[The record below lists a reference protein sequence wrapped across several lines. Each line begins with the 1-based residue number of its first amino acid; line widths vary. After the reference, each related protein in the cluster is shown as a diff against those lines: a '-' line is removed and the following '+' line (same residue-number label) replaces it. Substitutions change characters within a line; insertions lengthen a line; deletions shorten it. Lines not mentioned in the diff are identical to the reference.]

1 MNTIIKRSQAIEY
14 LIIALTV
21 ILFLGIW
28 PTKIIH
34 RNHDTGAMPLAYFIT
49 EGHFLDSV
57 DLTVSRGRNR
67 EDIPEEERGRIEK
80 YIDYTIYDEYGNE
93 IDHIHYL
100 IPEGVEDGDMI
111 TMPVRVD
118 VGRGYAYYYDLEGA
132 EDPVLYHYQVYF
144 AAWQNIVIALIMAA
158 CCAVA
163 CIIVKKLFA
172 GKLKNYEKELT
183 LQTLLKY
190 TLTPLIFAGTVY
202 LLVLIIGFRA
212 YENRLTSILSYSFG
226 VIAFAAYSIYTLW
239 SKRTSGKAESVDDIF
254 SDRERI
260 VKWIQC
266 TGQAVFFAGSIWHC
280 CQYWNGLYD
289 IFHYYSTRRMLIWF
303 ALAILISFDIR
314 ELLHIWNLIYVVGVS
329 IFSYFYIKPHMG
341 EIENELLYKLT
352 AWVIALGG
360 LALINVIRCM
370 VKAIKTKTLRSLD
383 FRICIPAT
391 VLLLGLGVFN
401 NTNTWVFI
409 AIAMLVV
416 LTARQMSW
424 RYADSLALNLC
435 NGIIFNFIWMM
446 GYCLI
451 HRPFNAFQFYRYGML
466 FHTVTVTAEYMT
478 LIIAAVLVR
487 FICVYR
493 QKTLAG
499 KKHILAAMWKEVML
513 LASSMTYMLLTL
525 SRTGMVGVVS
535 VFFAMIIVYLLA
547 VYTNRT
553 EGSREKLTLVLW
565 KPLCIAVF
573 SFVIFFFSVFTAQRI
588 VPTFTRDVIYSELE
602 EGEELVYNYDA
613 SDSDKY
619 MNPKRWVYVCSVKLL
634 GITDE
639 PYLRNAWT
647 QKRLEIVTK
656 VAHKLNIGIRFDSET
671 GNIYILDKTGT
682 SDYMLLTEYHEDEE
696 EDEDVSNGRIE
707 IFRYYMAQWNLTG
720 HPDTWVYDD
729 AGGEIVHAHN
739 SFLQAIHDHGLIVG
753 IYLIMFG
760 AYAFI
765 YASGRYIKEWRDNPY
780 ILITAAVIVGFAAA
794 GMTEWMFHI
803 CNPLG
808 WALFVCLVPLFCTKK
823 DTNNLTD

>member
-67 EDIPEEERGRIEK
+67 EDIPEEERDRVES

-144 AAWQNIVIALIMAA
+144 AAWQNIVIALIMAV

-314 ELLHIWNLIYVVGVS
+314 ELLHIWNLIYIVGVS
-329 IFSYFYIKPHMG
+329 VFSYFYIKPHMG

-360 LALINVIRCM
+360 LALINVIRCGI
-370 VKAIKTKTLRSLD
+370 KAYREKTLGSLNLK
-383 FRICIPAT
+383 IVIPTA
-391 VLLLGLGVFN
+391 VLLIGLGIFN
-401 NTNTWVFI
+401 NTMFLLPDRCHGD
-409 AIAMLVV
+409 M
-416 LTARQMSW
+416 R
-424 RYADSLALNLC
+424 
-435 NGIIFNFIWMM
+435 
-446 GYCLI
+446 
-451 HRPFNAFQFYRYGML
+451 
-466 FHTVTVTAEYMT
+466 TV
-478 LIIAAVLVR
+478 
-487 FICVYR
+487 
-493 QKTLAG
+493 
-499 KKHILAAMWKEVML
+499 
-513 LASSMTYMLLTL
+513 
-525 SRTGMVGVVS
+525 
-535 VFFAMIIVYLLA
+535 
-547 VYTNRT
+547 
-553 EGSREKLTLVLW
+553 
-565 KPLCIAVF
+565 
-573 SFVIFFFSVFTAQRI
+573 
-588 VPTFTRDVIYSELE
+588 
-602 EGEELVYNYDA
+602 
-613 SDSDKY
+613 
-619 MNPKRWVYVCSVKLL
+619 
-634 GITDE
+634 
-639 PYLRNAWT
+639 
-647 QKRLEIVTK
+647 
-656 VAHKLNIGIRFDSET
+656 
-671 GNIYILDKTGT
+671 
-682 SDYMLLTEYHEDEE
+682 
-696 EDEDVSNGRIE
+696 
-707 IFRYYMAQWNLTG
+707 
-720 HPDTWVYDD
+720 
-729 AGGEIVHAHN
+729 
-739 SFLQAIHDHGLIVG
+739 
-753 IYLIMFG
+753 
-760 AYAFI
+760 
-765 YASGRYIKEWRDNPY
+765 
-780 ILITAAVIVGFAAA
+780 
-794 GMTEWMFHI
+794 
-803 CNPLG
+803 
-808 WALFVCLVPLFCTKK
+808 
-823 DTNNLTD
+823 